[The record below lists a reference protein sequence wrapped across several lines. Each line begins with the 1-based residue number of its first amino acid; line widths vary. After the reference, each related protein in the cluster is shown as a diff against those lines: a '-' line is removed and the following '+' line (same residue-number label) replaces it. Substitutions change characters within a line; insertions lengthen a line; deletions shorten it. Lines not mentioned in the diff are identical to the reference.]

1 MATIDSRI
9 WPPTAT
15 RRALRRNASSSGME
29 DIEEEGDGGRK
40 PARRAREEV
49 RRARCEKQNLE
60 PPLPHN
66 VKKVDLTI
74 SDAVNRQLLSADQA
88 QDMARALVASTP
100 EGFAADLVQIAP
112 GRTVFTLEQLSQMQT
127 VAFSTYPR
135 P

>member
-49 RRARCEKQNLE
+49 RRARCEKQNLD

-66 VKKVDLTI
+66 VKKNMLTI
-74 SDAVNRQLLSADQA
+74 AEAVNRQLVTTEEAQGSRAKFFIFILQA
-88 QDMARALVASTP
+88 NLYKFVTK
-100 EGFAADLVQIAP
+100 
-112 GRTVFTLEQLSQMQT
+112 
-127 VAFSTYPR
+127 
-135 P
+135 